1 MCPVK
6 EFLVKIQVF
15 FFLFNVFILHPS
27 KIGILAEMSLTES
40 LLNSI
45 ILGPCNLVV
54 QEINSPTVY
63 NRERV
68 KKGPDCWPLVLLGWT
83 FVLLADD
90 QVNDS

>member
-15 FFLFNVFILHPS
+15 FSNVFILHPS
-27 KIGILAEMSLTES
+27 KIGMLAEMSLTES

-54 QEINSPTVY
+54 REINSQTVY

-68 KKGPDCWPLVLLGWT
+68 KKGPEGWPLVLLDWT